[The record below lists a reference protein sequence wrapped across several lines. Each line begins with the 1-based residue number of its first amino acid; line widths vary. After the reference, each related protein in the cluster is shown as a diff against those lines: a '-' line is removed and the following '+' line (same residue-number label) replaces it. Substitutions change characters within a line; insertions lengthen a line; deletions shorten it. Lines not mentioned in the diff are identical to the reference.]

1 MNSVK
6 HYDAI
11 AIGTGSV
18 MAVVNGFIQ
27 YNPDA
32 KVAVVDK
39 DKPGGICLTKGCIPS
54 KILVYPAELISDIE
68 KAKELGID
76 VELRGVDFGK
86 IMGRMRRI
94 VDEDVEEIEKALN
107 EHPNIDY
114 YKDVATFTAPYE
126 LKVGDERIRA
136 EKIFIG
142 SGSKPLIPNI
152 KGLGEAGFI
161 TSDTLLQLEEMPDS
175 LAIIGG
181 GYIAVEYGN
190 FFARLGCDVKIIEMF
205 PRILYNE
212 EPELSQAVQEE
223 LGRIAE
229 IYTSHKVVEVRKKDG
244 LKKVVAAGS
253 GGRRDEVEAEEV
265 LVAAGRAP
273 NSDVLKPENGGIK
286 TDSKGWIIVN
296 EYLETSMP
304 GVYAL
309 GDANGK
315 YMFKHVA
322 NHEARVVLEN
332 AVLGRRRMMNYDVVP
347 HAAFTQPEIASVG
360 LKEAE
365 AVERYSRENVLIGY
379 ERYKTTGKGLAMNAK
394 GFVKVIVRRDGRI
407 LGAHIA
413 GKYAS
418 VMIQEIV
425 NLMVAGAGV
434 SVMLEAMHIHPS
446 LSEAVM
452 WAFGNL
458 MGVEEY
464 HRMLAE
470 FRVSS

>member
-1 MNSVK
+1 MTSLK

-18 MAVVNGFIQ
+18 MAVVNGLIQ

-32 KVAVVDK
+32 KVAVIDK
-39 DKPGGICLTKGCIPS
+39 DRPGGICLTKGCIPS

-76 VELRGVDFGK
+76 VEIKGVNFGK
-86 IMGRMRRI
+86 IMGRMRKI
-94 VDEDVEEIEKALN
+94 VDEDVKEIERALE

-114 YKDVATFTAPYE
+114 YRDVAMFTAPYQ
-126 LKVGDERIRA
+126 LKVGNERIRA

-142 SGSKPLIPNI
+142 SGSKPLIPGI

-161 TSDTLLQLEEMPDS
+161 TSDTLLQLEEMPES

-190 FFARLGCDVKIIEMF
+190 FFARLGCDVKIVEMF

-212 EPELSQAVQEE
+212 EPELSQAVQDE

-229 IYTSHKVVEVRKKDG
+229 IHTSHKVVEVRKGNG
-244 LKKVVAAGS
+244 LKKVVAVDSEGNKK
-253 GGRRDEVEAEEV
+253 EMEAEEV
-265 LVAAGRAP
+265 LVAAGRTS
-273 NSDVLKPENGGIK
+273 NSDILKPENGGIK
-286 TDSKGWIIVN
+286 TDPRGWILVN

-309 GDANGK
+309 GDAIGK
-315 YMFKHVA
+315 HMFKHVA
-322 NHEARVVLEN
+322 NHEARIILEN
-332 AVLGRRRMMNYDVVP
+332 AVLGRRKMMNYDVVP

-365 AVERYSRENVLIGY
+365 AIDRYGKDNVLIGY
-379 ERYKTTGKGLAMNAK
+379 ERYETTGKGLAMNAK
-394 GFVKVIVRRDGRI
+394 GFVKVIVRKDGRI

-418 VMIQEIV
+418 IMIQEIV
-425 NLMVAGAGV
+425 NVMAANAGV
-434 SVMLEAMHIHPS
+434 SLVLEAMHIHPA

-458 MGVEEY
+458 MEVEEY

-470 FRVSS
+470 FGISG

>member
-1 MNSVK
+1 
-6 HYDAI
+6 
-11 AIGTGSV
+11 
-18 MAVVNGFIQ
+18 
-27 YNPDA
+27 
-32 KVAVVDK
+32 
-39 DKPGGICLTKGCIPS
+39 
-54 KILVYPAELISDIE
+54 
-68 KAKELGID
+68 
-76 VELRGVDFGK
+76 
-86 IMGRMRRI
+86 
-94 VDEDVEEIEKALN
+94 VEEIEKALK

-114 YKDVATFTAPYE
+114 YRDVATFTAPYE
-126 LKVGDERIRA
+126 LKVGNERIKA

-152 KGLGEAGFI
+152 KGLSQVGFI
-161 TSDTLLQLEEMPDS
+161 TSDTLLELEEMPES

-212 EPELSQAVQEE
+212 EPELSWAVQEE

-229 IYTSHKVVEVRKKDG
+229 IYTSYKVIEVKKENG
-244 LKKVVAAGS
+244 LKKVVAVDSEGNKKEIES
-253 GGRRDEVEAEEV
+253 EEV

-273 NSDVLKPENGGIK
+273 NSDILKPENGGIK
-286 TDSKGWIIVN
+286 TDSRGWIVVN

-309 GDANGK
+309 GDAIGK
-315 YMFKHVA
+315 YMFKHAA
-322 NHEARVVLEN
+322 NHEARVVFEN
-332 AVLGRRRMMNYDVVP
+332 AVMGRRRMMNYDVVP

-365 AVERYSRENVLIGY
+365 AIERYGKDNVLIGY
-379 ERYKTTGKGLAMNAK
+379 EKYETTGKGLAMNAK
-394 GFVKVIVRRDGRI
+394 GFVKVIVSRAGKI

-425 NLMVAGAGV
+425 NLMVAKASV
-434 SVMLEAMHIHPS
+434 SVMLEAMHIHPA
-446 LSEAVM
+446 LSEAVV

-458 MGVEEY
+458 MEVEEY

-470 FRVSS
+470 FGV